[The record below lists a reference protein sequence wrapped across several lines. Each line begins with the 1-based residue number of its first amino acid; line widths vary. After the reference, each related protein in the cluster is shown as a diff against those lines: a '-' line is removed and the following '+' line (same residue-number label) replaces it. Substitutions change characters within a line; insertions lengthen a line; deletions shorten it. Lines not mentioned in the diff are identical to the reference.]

1 MVYLGHTYLS
11 SSVSLVGQLT
21 SVKISD
27 DSQYALINHAP
38 DVSHFRSSRAL
49 FIFIASL
56 QGTCVLIP
64 ILSSPVFLLVSLRR
78 SIYGTS
84 QLAVWP
90 ASTPANV
97 KVATS
102 SAAVSV
108 ESMETSWSAEVKV
121 CLTFAHRHRNLK
133 RASMNGRT
141 DADLRL
147 VTCCFPLLKNFVFKI
162 ASFDDHACVYV
173 SAIVGL
179 DLAVDAKTEM
189 CMCGTVSG
197 VFCSISSKV
206 TAPAA

>member
-1 MVYLGHTYLS
+1 M
-11 SSVSLVGQLT
+11 
-21 SVKISD
+21 
-27 DSQYALINHAP
+27 
-38 DVSHFRSSRAL
+38 
-49 FIFIASL
+49 
-56 QGTCVLIP
+56 P

-90 ASTPANV
+90 ASTPVNV
-97 KVATS
+97 KVVTS

-108 ESMETSWSAEVKV
+108 ESMETSWSVEVKV
-121 CLTFAHRHRNLK
+121 RLTFAHHHRNLK

-162 ASFDDHACVYV
+162 ASLDDDACVYV
-173 SAIVGL
+173 ILGL
-179 DLAVDAKTEM
+179 NLAVAAKTGM